1 MASNVTGTSAFPPR
15 KWYRKV
21 PFVSTTPIERRL
33 TEPASKSSSKS
44 TPRDVE
50 DGAKDEVGTGAENSP
65 KLRLPE
71 STANWLSIML
81 FHWLSPVLRIGYT
94 RPLQTDDLYDMPDY
108 RLAEDHADKLE
119 RCWAA
124 RLEKNRSIPAGP
136 GSWRP
141 FWMRRRSDTTV
152 LTMALNDV
160 CFRWF
165 WLGGMF
171 KLAGDLSQMVSPLLI
186 RFTIS
191 YLSDSSL
198 HATRA
203 AFGLVVGLFL
213 VLVFSVTANVHGFYR
228 SYTTGIL
235 LRGALMHTI
244 YRRATSDQ
252 LTERAKLRNG
262 YTGVGKLM
270 SLMSADVTR
279 VDFVCGY
286 FHSAWTSILQ
296 IALCL
301 ALTIWTMGYSALPG
315 FGLLALLY
323 PLQTFMVGKLLKLRR
338 GSMPFTDARVKAVVE
353 AVSAIRLVKTNA
365 YEKSLLAKIGQ
376 LRGDEVVYIRKR
388 MLLRALNT
396 AVSYTA
402 PTIASVL
409 AIVCYGAT
417 QGGLK
422 ADVIFSSLTFFMLL
436 RTPLQALPTSLSAIA
451 DARAALERLTAFML
465 ASDAGAPIP
474 PKFVG
479 NSTSTQL
486 DGDDSAQTVVAVEDA
501 TFAYHDDESL
511 LDDSS
516 ETSTQNT
523 TATVME
529 KVQNEKQQDGAQS
542 QVATTPLENQPHQAQ
557 RLYIDSLIVE
567 RDQLV
572 CVVGPVASGKSSIFR
587 ALMGD
592 MQPIQ
597 SRNCQ
602 VNTPSLAYAPQ
613 SAWLLSET
621 VRENI
626 VFGRPYDEAW
636 YEQVLT
642 RCCLHRD
649 LERLPEGDM
658 TVVGEMGVSLSGG
671 QKQRISLA
679 RAIYGRSPLLFLDD
693 CFSALDADVGKQVF
707 EMVVNQARRNR
718 EATVVLVTHSMV
730 LASQADRVVYMDKGR
745 IVEQGEYAVLSRRD
759 GPFSRFVGTSMD
771 SWSAAQ
777 EQEETSEERQGGEA
791 KQESQS
797 SGSTPAEKGPD
808 NNDNN
813 KEQKPGAAGRGKEI
827 MQKEERLVGSVSG
840 KTYIRYVMMG
850 NAYVTVPLFVTSI
863 IIYQG
868 TSIVSPLWLTWWQAT
883 KYSSITES
891 EYMGGYAAFG
901 IGQSLGLFCM
911 SASFALFCFY
921 CSNRLHHAAIA
932 RVLHAPVA
940 FFDTTPQ
947 GRITHRF
954 SKDVDAVDN
963 VVGETLRLFI
973 STSVQ
978 AIGTV
983 ILVTIILP
991 PFLAIA
997 AVLLLAYTWT
1007 GMYYRPSAREL
1018 RRLNNLLR
1026 SRIYEHFG
1034 ESLSGLATLKAFG
1047 AVSRFVQDNARRI
1060 DTENTAYWLSV
1071 ACQRWLNLR
1080 LDLCGA
1086 VLVFI
1091 TGLLVV
1097 GLRGTISVSAGGVV
1111 LSYVVTAQ
1119 SVFGNMIRQSAEIEN
1134 NMNSVE
1140 RMLHYAYNIEQEPP
1154 YEAEGVD
1161 QDLKAQEWPQ
1171 SGHVEFR
1178 DFTLSHRPDLPPALR
1193 NVTLDIKPGEKVGIV
1208 GRTGAGKTTLISAL
1222 LRNTEPTSGKIV
1234 IDGVDI
1240 HTIGLSLLRSSLSVI
1255 SQDAVL
1261 LAGTIRYNLDPFQQY
1276 DDAWLQKCLSRVK
1289 LADPERPA
1297 GTEKTVNTSENTI
1310 AEPESGIGSELE
1322 KQETAHSAR
1331 GTRGLSLDFEVKEN
1345 GANISQGQ
1353 RSLISIARALVR
1365 RSKIVIMDEATASI
1379 DGRADGQLQEMLSE
1393 VLGDATVLTVAHR
1406 LDTIVATCDRVVV
1419 MESGQVAE
1427 FDGIPELFARKDS
1440 IFRSLCD
1447 ASKISVG
1454 PREERGAE

>member
-1 MASNVTGTSAFPPR
+1 MASTGAGTSTFPPR

-21 PFVSTTPIERRL
+21 PFVSTKPIERRL
-33 TEPASKSSSKS
+33 TEPASKSSNKS

-50 DGAKDEVGTGAENSP
+50 DGAGDGAGTAAGSIP
-65 KLRLPE
+65 KAKFPE
-71 STANWLSIML
+71 STANWFSILL
-81 FHWLSPVLRIGYT
+81 FGWLSPALRIGYT
-94 RPLQTDDLYDMPDY
+94 RPLQADDLYDMPDH
-108 RLAEDHADKLE
+108 RRAEDHADKFE

-124 RLEKNRSIPAGP
+124 RLEKNRSLPAESK
-136 GSWRP
+136 SWKP

-165 WLGGMF
+165 WLGGLY
-171 KLAGDLSQMVSPLLI
+171 KLCGDLSQMVTPLII

-191 YLSDSSL
+191 YLSDGSL
-198 HATRA
+198 RATRA
-203 AFGLVVGLFL
+203 GFGLVVGLFL

-228 SYTTGIL
+228 SYTTGVL

-296 IALCL
+296 MLLCL

-323 PLQTFMVGKLLKLRR
+323 PLQTFMVSKLLKLRR

-365 YEKSLLAKIGQ
+365 YEKSLLSKIGD
-376 LRGDEVVYIRKR
+376 LRADEVVYIRKR

-402 PTIASVL
+402 PMIAAVL
-409 AIVCYGAT
+409 AIVTYGAT

-422 ADVIFSSLTFFMLL
+422 ADIIFSGLTFFMLL

-451 DARAALERLTAFML
+451 DARAALERLAIFMR
-465 ASDAGAPIP
+465 ASDAGGPIP

-479 NSTSTQL
+479 SSTNPEL
-486 DGDDSAQTVVAVEDA
+486 DGDRPPQTVVAIEDA
-501 TFAYHDDESL
+501 TFAYHDDEAL
-511 LDDSS
+511 LEERS

-523 TATVME
+523 TETATETVQDE
-529 KVQNEKQQDGAQS
+529 KS
-542 QVATTPLENQPHQAQ
+542 QEASQGQVLAASQPHKAQ
-557 RLYIDSLIVE
+557 RLHIDSLIVE

-572 CVVGPVASGKSSIFR
+572 CITGPVASGKSSIFR

-592 MQPIQ
+592 MQPLQ
-597 SRNCQ
+597 VRNCQ

-613 SAWLLSET
+613 AAWLLSET

-626 VFGRPYDEAW
+626 VFGRPFDQAW
-636 YEQVLT
+636 YHQVLS

-649 LERLPEGDM
+649 MERLPEGDM

-707 EMVVNQARRNR
+707 EMVVNQARRNK

-745 IVEQGEYAVLSRRD
+745 IVEQGEYADLSRRG
-759 GPFSRFVGTSMD
+759 GPFARFVGTSMD
-771 SWSAAQ
+771 SWSATPA
-777 EQEETSEERQGGEA
+777 EEEASDEHQGGEA
-791 KQESQS
+791 KQEPTSPEA
-797 SGSTPAEKGPD
+797 STAEKRPE
-808 NNDNN
+808 NDGS
-813 KEQKPGAAGRGKEI
+813 KKQEPEAAGRGKEI
-827 MQKEERLVGSVSG
+827 MQKEERLVGSVSA
-840 KTYIRYVMMG
+840 KTYLRYVLMG

-868 TSIVSPLWLTWWQAT
+868 TSIVSPLWLTWWQAN
-883 KYSSITES
+883 KYGSITED

-901 IGQSLGLFCM
+901 IGQSVGLFCM

-921 CSNRLHHAAIA
+921 CSNRLHHASIA

-973 STSVQ
+973 STTVQ
-978 AIGTV
+978 AIGTI

-991 PFLAIA
+991 PFIAIA

-1047 AVSRFVQDNARRI
+1047 AVSRFVEDNARRI

-1086 VLVFI
+1086 CLVLV

-1097 GLRGTISVSAGGVV
+1097 GLRGTISASAGGVV
-1111 LSYVVTAQ
+1111 LSYVVQAQ

-1140 RMLHYAYNIEQEPP
+1140 RMLHYAYNIEQEPA

-1161 QDLKAQEWPQ
+1161 RELKAKAWPDA
-1171 SGHVEFR
+1171 GHVEFKE
-1178 DFTLSHRPDLPPALR
+1178 FTLSHRPGLPPALR
-1193 NVTLDIKPGEKVGIV
+1193 EVTLDIKPGEKVGIV
-1208 GRTGAGKTTLISAL
+1208 GRTGAGKTTC
-1222 LRNTEPTSGKIV
+1222 EFGW
-1234 IDGVDI
+1234 
-1240 HTIGLSLLRSSLSVI
+1240 
-1255 SQDAVL
+1255 
-1261 LAGTIRYNLDPFQQY
+1261 PFPPPIESNPSFHLNY
-1276 DDAWLQKCLSRVK
+1276 MHFHDRAK
-1289 LADPERPA
+1289 LPA
-1297 GTEKTVNTSENTI
+1297 N
-1310 AEPESGIGSELE
+1310 
-1322 KQETAHSAR
+1322 Q
-1331 GTRGLSLDFEVKEN
+1331 F
-1345 GANISQGQ
+1345 
-1353 RSLISIARALVR
+1353 
-1365 RSKIVIMDEATASI
+1365 
-1379 DGRADGQLQEMLSE
+1379 
-1393 VLGDATVLTVAHR
+1393 
-1406 LDTIVATCDRVVV
+1406 
-1419 MESGQVAE
+1419 
-1427 FDGIPELFARKDS
+1427 LFTQ
-1440 IFRSLCD
+1440 
-1447 ASKISVG
+1447 
-1454 PREERGAE
+1454 

>member
-1 MASNVTGTSAFPPR
+1 MV
-15 KWYRKV
+15 
-21 PFVSTTPIERRL
+21 RRL
-33 TEPASKSSSKS
+33 PG
-44 TPRDVE
+44 DIE
-50 DGAKDEVGTGAENSP
+50 DGPGNGLGVGGEIPKAK
-65 KLRLPE
+65 LPE
-71 STANWLSIML
+71 SSANWLSILL
-81 FHWLSPVLRIGYT
+81 FAWLSPTLRIGYT
-94 RPLQTDDLYDMPDY
+94 RPLQADDLYDMPDN
-108 RLAEDHADKLE
+108 RRAENHADKLE
-119 RCWAA
+119 HSWAA
-124 RLEKNRSIPAGP
+124 RMKRNRNMPAES
-136 GSWRP
+136 GSWKP
-141 FWMRRRSDTTV
+141 FWMRRRSDSTV
-152 LTMALNDV
+152 LAMSLNDV

-171 KLAGDLSQMVSPLLI
+171 KLAGDLTQMVTPLII
-186 RFTIS
+186 RFAIS
-191 YLSDSSL
+191 YLSDPSPY
-198 HATRA
+198 ATRA
-203 AFGLVVGLFL
+203 GFGLVTGLFL
-213 VLVFSVTANVHGFYR
+213 VLVFSVTSNVHGFYR
-228 SYTTGIL
+228 SYTTGVL

-279 VDFVCGY
+279 IDFCCAY

-296 IALCL
+296 MLLCF
-301 ALTIWTMGYSALPG
+301 ALTVWTMGYSALPG
-315 FGLLALLY
+315 FGLLVLLY
-323 PLQTFMVGKLLKLRR
+323 PLQTFMVGMLLKLRR

-365 YEKSLLAKIGQ
+365 YEESLLAKIGH

-388 MLLRALNT
+388 MLFRALNT

-402 PTIASVL
+402 PMIAAVL
-409 AIVCYGAT
+409 AIVTYGAT

-436 RTPLQALPTSLSAIA
+436 RTPLQALPVALSAIA
-451 DARAALERLTAFML
+451 DARAALERLSIFML
-465 ASDAGAPIP
+465 ASDTGGPIP

-479 NSTSTQL
+479 SRINPEL
-486 DGDDSAQTVVAVEDA
+486 DGEKPAQTVVVVESA
-501 TFAYHDDESL
+501 TFAYHDHEDLPGER
-511 LDDSS
+511 S
-516 ETSTQNT
+516 ETFSQNT
-523 TATVME
+523 TETVQLE
-529 KVQNEKQQDGAQS
+529 KKQEAAGSPALTAQS
-542 QVATTPLENQPHQAQ
+542 QKAQ
-557 RLYIDSLIVE
+557 RLHIDSLIVE
-567 RDQLV
+567 RNQLV
-572 CVVGPVASGKSSIFR
+572 CIVGPVASGKTSIFR

-592 MQPIQ
+592 MHPIQ
-597 SRNCQ
+597 AQNCQ

-626 VFGRPYDEAW
+626 LFGRPFDQAW
-636 YEQVLT
+636 YQEVLT

-649 LERLPEGDM
+649 MERLPEGDR

-707 EMVVNQARRNR
+707 EMVVNRARRNK

-730 LASQADRVVYMDKGR
+730 LASQADRVVYMDRGR
-745 IVEQGEYAVLSRRD
+745 IVEQGEFAFLSRRG
-759 GPFSRFVGTSMD
+759 GPFTRFVGTSMD

-777 EQEETSEERQGGEA
+777 DEEKTCDEHRGGESRREPPSSESASSEEGPETNNGNKKKPQ
-791 KQESQS
+791 
-797 SGSTPAEKGPD
+797 AE
-808 NNDNN
+808 
-813 KEQKPGAAGRGKEI
+813 GRGKDI

-840 KTYIRYVMMG
+840 KTYLRYVLMG
-850 NAYVTVPLFVTSI
+850 NAYITVPLFVTSI
-863 IIYQG
+863 FIYQG
-868 TSIVSPLWLTWWQAT
+868 TSVVSPLWLTWWEGG
-883 KYSSITES
+883 KYPNITES

-901 IGQSLGLFCM
+901 IGQSVGLFCM

-973 STSVQ
+973 STTVQ
-978 AIGTV
+978 AIGTI

-997 AVLLLAYTWT
+997 AVLLLVYTWT

-1047 AVSRFVQDNARRI
+1047 AVSRFVEDNARRI
-1060 DTENTAYWLSV
+1060 DTENTAYWMSV

-1097 GLRGTISVSAGGVV
+1097 GLRGTISASAGGVV
-1111 LSYVVTAQ
+1111 LSYVVQAQ

-1154 YEAEGVD
+1154 YEVD
-1161 QDLKAQEWPQ
+1161 NVDKDLEAKAWPQ
-1171 SGHVEFR
+1171 NGHVEFR
-1178 DFTLSHRPDLPPALR
+1178 DLTLSHRPGLPPALR
-1193 NVTLDIKPGEKVGIV
+1193 EVTLDIRPGEKVGIV

-1234 IDGVDI
+1234 IDGIDI
-1240 HTIGLSLLRSSLSVI
+1240 HTIGLSLLRSSMSVI

-1276 DDAWLQKCLSRVK
+1276 DDGWLQKCLSRVK
-1289 LADPERPA
+1289 LA
-1297 GTEKTVNTSENTI
+1297 GTDEQKEIFDASPSPTASEDMI
-1310 AEPESGIGSELE
+1310 ELE
-1322 KQETAHSAR
+1322 KQETALSVR
-1331 GTRGLSLDFEVKEN
+1331 GTGGLSLDFEVKEN

-1379 DGRADGQLQEMLSE
+1379 DGHADAKLQEMLNE

-1406 LDTIVATCDRVVV
+1406 LDTIITTCDRVVV
-1419 MESGQVAE
+1419 MDHGRVAE
-1427 FDGIPELFARKDS
+1427 FDGIPELFAQRDS

-1447 ASKISVG
+1447 ASKITV
-1454 PREERGAE
+1454 

>member
-1 MASNVTGTSAFPPR
+1 MASNVTGTSTFPPR

-21 PFVSTTPIERRL
+21 PFVSTKPIQRRL
-33 TEPASKSSSKS
+33 TESVSKSSKS
-44 TPRDVE
+44 RPRDVE
-50 DGAKDEVGTGAENSP
+50 DEAGDGAGVGAGSSP
-65 KLRLPE
+65 KAKLPE
-71 STANWLSIML
+71 STANWLSIL
-81 FHWLSPVLRIGYT
+81 FFGWLSPTLRIGYT
-94 RPLQTDDLYDMPDY
+94 RPLQADDLYDMPDN
-108 RLAEDHADKLE
+108 RRAEDHADRLE
-119 RCWAA
+119 HSWAA
-124 RLEKNRSIPAGP
+124 RLERNRNKPAESK
-136 GSWRP
+136 SWKP
-141 FWMRRRSDTTV
+141 FWMRRRSDSTV
-152 LTMALNDV
+152 LAMSLNDV

-165 WLGGMF
+165 WIGGML
-171 KLAGDLSQMVSPLLI
+171 KLAGDLTQMVTPLII
-186 RFTIS
+186 RFAIS
-191 YLSDSSL
+191 YLSDPSL

-203 AFGLVVGLFL
+203 GFGLVTGLFL
-213 VLVFSVTANVHGFYR
+213 VLVFSVTSNVHGFYR
-228 SYTTGIL
+228 SYTTGVL

-279 VDFVCGY
+279 IDFCCAY

-296 IALCL
+296 MLLCF
-301 ALTIWTMGYSALPG
+301 ALTVWTMGYSALPG

-323 PLQTFMVGKLLKLRR
+323 PLQTFMVGMLLKLRR

-365 YEKSLLAKIGQ
+365 YEKSLLAKIGH

-388 MLLRALNT
+388 MLFRALNT

-402 PTIASVL
+402 PMIAAVL
-409 AIVCYGAT
+409 AIVTYGAT

-436 RTPLQALPTSLSAIA
+436 RTPLQALPVALSAIA
-451 DARAALERLTAFML
+451 DARAALERLAIFML
-465 ASDAGAPIP
+465 ASDAGGPIP

-479 NSTSTQL
+479 SSTNPEL
-486 DGDDSAQTVVAVEDA
+486 DGEKPPQTVVAVEGA
-501 TFAYHDDESL
+501 TFAYHDDEALS
-511 LDDSS
+511 DERS

-523 TATVME
+523 TETVQDE
-529 KVQNEKQQDGAQS
+529 KKEEAAGGQVLTAQP
-542 QVATTPLENQPHQAQ
+542 QKAQ
-557 RLYIDSLIVE
+557 RLHIDSLIVE

-572 CVVGPVASGKSSIFR
+572 CIVGPVASGKTSIFR

-597 SRNCQ
+597 AQNCQ

-626 VFGRPYDEAW
+626 VFGRAFDQAW
-636 YEQVLT
+636 YQEVLT

-649 LERLPEGDM
+649 MERLPEGDM

-707 EMVVNQARRNR
+707 EMVVNRARRNK

-745 IVEQGEYAVLSRRD
+745 IAEQGEYVVLSRRG
-759 GPFSRFVGTSMD
+759 GPFTRFVGTSMD

-777 EQEETSEERQGGEA
+777 DEEKVDEEHQEGEINGETPSSESSSPDRGQENSDA
-791 KQESQS
+791 KKQEPQ
-797 SGSTPAEKGPD
+797 AE
-808 NNDNN
+808 
-813 KEQKPGAAGRGKEI
+813 GRGKEI

-840 KTYIRYVMMG
+840 KTYLRYVLMG
-850 NAYVTVPLFVTSI
+850 NAYITVPLFVTSI
-863 IIYQG
+863 FIYQG
-868 TSIVSPLWLTWWQAT
+868 TSVVSPLWLTWWEGS
-883 KYSSITES
+883 KYPSITES

-901 IGQSLGLFCM
+901 IGQSVGLFCM

-921 CSNRLHHAAIA
+921 CSNRLHHAAVA

-973 STSVQ
+973 STTVQ
-978 AIGTV
+978 AIGTI

-997 AVLLLAYTWT
+997 AVLLLVYTWT

-1047 AVSRFVQDNARRI
+1047 AVSRFVEDNARRI
-1060 DTENTAYWLSV
+1060 DTENTAYWMSV

-1086 VLVFI
+1086 MLVFI

-1097 GLRGTISVSAGGVV
+1097 GLRGTISASAGGVV
-1111 LSYVVTAQ
+1111 LSYVVQAQ

-1154 YEAEGVD
+1154 YEAESVD
-1161 QDLKAQEWPQ
+1161 KDLKAKAWPQ
-1171 SGHVEFR
+1171 NGHVEFR
-1178 DFTLSHRPDLPPALR
+1178 ELTLSHRPGLPPALR
-1193 NVTLDIKPGEKVGIV
+1193 EVTLDIRPGEKVGIV
-1208 GRTGAGKTTLISAL
+1208 GRTGAGKTT
-1222 LRNTEPTSGKIV
+1222 
-1234 IDGVDI
+1234 
-1240 HTIGLSLLRSSLSVI
+1240 
-1255 SQDAVL
+1255 
-1261 LAGTIRYNLDPFQQY
+1261 
-1276 DDAWLQKCLSRVK
+1276 
-1289 LADPERPA
+1289 
-1297 GTEKTVNTSENTI
+1297 
-1310 AEPESGIGSELE
+1310 
-1322 KQETAHSAR
+1322 
-1331 GTRGLSLDFEVKEN
+1331 
-1345 GANISQGQ
+1345 
-1353 RSLISIARALVR
+1353 
-1365 RSKIVIMDEATASI
+1365 
-1379 DGRADGQLQEMLSE
+1379 
-1393 VLGDATVLTVAHR
+1393 
-1406 LDTIVATCDRVVV
+1406 
-1419 MESGQVAE
+1419 
-1427 FDGIPELFARKDS
+1427 RK
-1440 IFRSLCD
+1440 FC
-1447 ASKISVG
+1447 
-1454 PREERGAE
+1454 

>member
-33 TEPASKSSSKS
+33 TEPVSKSSSKS

-50 DGAKDEVGTGAENSP
+50 DGARDGAETGAGRNP
-65 KLRLPE
+65 KAKLPE
-71 STANWLSIML
+71 STANWFSILL
-81 FHWLSPVLRIGYT
+81 FQWLSPVLRIGYT
-94 RPLQTDDLYDMPDY
+94 RPLQTDDLYDMPDH
-108 RLAEDHADKLE
+108 RQAEDHADKLE

-124 RLEKNRSIPAGP
+124 RLEKNRSKPAESGP
-136 GSWRP
+136 WTP

-171 KLAGDLSQMVSPLLI
+171 KLAGDLTQMISPLLI

-203 AFGLVVGLFL
+203 GFGLVVGLFL

-228 SYTTGIL
+228 SYTTGVL

-296 IALCL
+296 MLLCL

-365 YEKSLLAKIGQ
+365 YEKSLLAKIGH

-402 PTIASVL
+402 PTIAAVL

-451 DARAALERLTAFML
+451 DARAALERLTAFMI

-479 NSTSTQL
+479 GSTSEQL
-486 DGDDSAQTVVAVEDA
+486 DGDKPVQTVVVVEDA
-501 TFAYHDDESL
+501 TFAYHDDETL

-523 TATVME
+523 TATAME
-529 KVQNEKQQDGAQS
+529 KIQDEKQQDGSQS
-542 QVATTPLENQPHQAQ
+542 QVMTTPIESQSHQSQ
-557 RLYIDSLIVE
+557 RLHIESLIVE

-592 MQPIQ
+592 MQPVQ
-597 SRNCQ
+597 ARNCQ

-613 SAWLLSET
+613 TAWLLSET

-626 VFGRPYDEAW
+626 VFGRPFDQAW
-636 YEQVLT
+636 YQQVLT

-707 EMVVNQARRNR
+707 EMVVNQARRNK

-730 LASQADRVVYMDKGR
+730 LASQADRVVYMEKGR

-777 EQEETSEERQGGEA
+777 EEEAYEERQAGETNQA
-791 KQESQS
+791 SQS
-797 SGSTPAEKGPD
+797 PESTPGEKELK
-808 NNDNN
+808 NNDN
-813 KEQKPGAAGRGKEI
+813 KEKKPEASGRGKEI

-840 KTYIRYVMMG
+840 KTYLRYVMMG

-868 TSIVSPLWLTWWQAT
+868 TSIVSPLWLTWWEES

-901 IGQSLGLFCM
+901 VGQSLGLFCM

-921 CSNRLHHAAIA
+921 CSNRLHHASIA

-978 AIGTV
+978 AIGTI

-991 PFLAIA
+991 PFIAIA

-1097 GLRGTISVSAGGVV
+1097 GLRGTISASAGGVV

-1161 QDLKAQEWPQ
+1161 KELKAKGWPHA
-1171 SGHVEFR
+1171 GRVEFR
-1178 DFTLSHRPDLPPALR
+1178 ELTLSHRPGLPPALR

-1276 DDAWLQKCLSRVK
+1276 DDAWLHKCLSRVK
-1289 LADPERPA
+1289 LADSDQPA
-1297 GTEKTVNTSENTI
+1297 NTEEIANTSEDSTI
-1310 AEPESGIGSELE
+1310 LPDTGNNSELE
-1322 KQETAHSAR
+1322 KQETEHSRR
-1331 GTRGLSLDFEVKEN
+1331 GTGGLSLDFEVKEG

-1365 RSKIVIMDEATASI
+1365 SSKIVIMDEATASI
-1379 DGRADGQLQEMLSE
+1379 DGRADAQLQEMLNE

-1427 FDGIPELFARKDS
+1427 FDGIPELFAQKDS

-1447 ASKISVG
+1447 ASKITVG
-1454 PREERGAE
+1454 GARR

>member
-1 MASNVTGTSAFPPR
+1 MASNVTGASTFPPR

-21 PFVSTTPIERRL
+21 PFVSTKPIERRL
-33 TEPASKSSSKS
+33 TEPASKSSKKS

-50 DGAKDEVGTGAENSP
+50 DGAGDGAGAGVGSSP
-65 KLRLPE
+65 RAKLPE
-71 STANWLSIML
+71 STANWLSILL
-81 FHWLSPVLRIGYT
+81 FGWLSPTLRIGYT
-94 RPLQTDDLYDMPDY
+94 RPLQTDDLYDMPDH
-108 RLAEDHADKLE
+108 RRAEDHADKFE

-124 RLEKNRSIPAGP
+124 RLEKNRSKPAESK
-136 GSWRP
+136 SWKP
-141 FWMRRRSDTTV
+141 FWMRRRSETTV
-152 LTMALNDV
+152 LTLALNDV

-165 WLGGMF
+165 WLGGLW
-171 KLAGDLSQMVSPLLI
+171 KLCGDLLQMVTPLII

-191 YLSDSSL
+191 YLSNPSL
-198 HATRA
+198 QATRA
-203 AFGLVVGLFL
+203 GFGLVVGLFL

-252 LTERAKLRNG
+252 LTERQKLRHG

-296 IALCL
+296 MLLCL

-365 YEKSLLAKIGQ
+365 YEKSLLAKIGH
-376 LRGDEVVYIRKR
+376 LRADEVVYIRKR

-402 PTIASVL
+402 PMIAAVL
-409 AIVCYGAT
+409 AIVTYGAT

-422 ADVIFSSLTFFMLL
+422 ADIIFSGLTFFMLL

-451 DARAALERLTAFML
+451 DARAALERLSIFMV
-465 ASDAGAPIP
+465 ASDSGGPIP

-479 NSTSTQL
+479 SSTSPEL
-486 DGDDSAQTVVAVEDA
+486 DGDRPPQTVVAVEDA
-501 TFAYHDDESL
+501 TFAYHDDEAL
-511 LDDSS
+511 LDERS

-523 TATVME
+523 SATATETVQDE
-529 KVQNEKQQDGAQS
+529 KNRNDAHG
-542 QVATTPLENQPHQAQ
+542 QVLAAPPESPAHKAQ
-557 RLYIDSLIVE
+557 RLHLDSFIVE

-572 CVVGPVASGKSSIFR
+572 CIVGPVASGKSSIFR

-592 MQPIQ
+592 MQPLQ
-597 SRNCQ
+597 VRNCQ

-613 SAWLLSET
+613 AAWLLSET

-626 VFGRPYDEAW
+626 VFGRPFDQAW
-636 YEQVLT
+636 YQEVLS

-649 LERLPEGDM
+649 MERLPEGDM

-707 EMVVNQARRNR
+707 EMVVNQARRNK
-718 EATVVLVTHSMV
+718 EGTVVLVTHSMV
-730 LASQADRVVYMDKGR
+730 LASQADHVVYMDKGR
-745 IVEQGEYAVLSRRD
+745 IVEQGEYAVLSRRG
-759 GPFSRFVGTSMD
+759 GPFARFVGTSMD
-771 SWSAAQ
+771 SWSSAQ
-777 EQEETSEERQGGEA
+777 NDEEANEEHQVGET
-791 KQESQS
+791 KQELPATELS
-797 SGSTPAEKGPD
+797 PAEKVPEKGPE
-808 NNDNN
+808 NDSN
-813 KEQKPGAAGRGKEI
+813 KKQEPEAAGRGKEI
-827 MQKEERLVGSVSG
+827 MQKEERLVGSVSA
-840 KTYIRYVMMG
+840 KTYLRYVMMG

-868 TSIVSPLWLTWWQAT
+868 TSIVSPLWLTWWQAN
-883 KYSSITES
+883 KYASITEDQ
-891 EYMGGYAAFG
+891 YMGGYAAFG
-901 IGQSLGLFCM
+901 IGQSVGLFCM

-921 CSNRLHHAAIA
+921 CSNRLHHASIA

-973 STSVQ
+973 STTVQ
-978 AIGTV
+978 AIGTI

-991 PFLAIA
+991 PFIAIA

-1047 AVSRFVQDNARRI
+1047 AVSRFVADNARRI
-1060 DTENTAYWLSV
+1060 DTENTAYWMSV

-1086 VLVFI
+1086 VLVLV

-1097 GLRGTISVSAGGVV
+1097 GLRGTISASAGGVV
-1111 LSYVVTAQ
+1111 LSYVVQAQ

-1140 RMLHYAYNIEQEPP
+1140 RMLHYAYNIEQEPA

-1161 QDLKAQEWPQ
+1161 RDLKAKGWPNA
-1171 SGHVEFR
+1171 GHVEFR
-1178 DFTLSHRPDLPPALR
+1178 ALTLSHRPGLPPALR
-1193 NVTLDIKPGEKVGIV
+1193 DVTLDIRPGEKVGIV
-1208 GRTGAGKTTLISAL
+1208 GRTGAGKTTC
-1222 LRNTEPTSGKIV
+1222 EF
-1234 IDGVDI
+1234 
-1240 HTIGLSLLRSSLSVI
+1240 SLLLLFSPLLSTC
-1255 SQDAVL
+1255 L
-1261 LAGTIRYNLDPFQQY
+1261 LFQ
-1276 DDAWLQKCLSRVK
+1276 
-1289 LADPERPA
+1289 
-1297 GTEKTVNTSENTI
+1297 
-1310 AEPESGIGSELE
+1310 
-1322 KQETAHSAR
+1322 
-1331 GTRGLSLDFEVKEN
+1331 
-1345 GANISQGQ
+1345 
-1353 RSLISIARALVR
+1353 
-1365 RSKIVIMDEATASI
+1365 
-1379 DGRADGQLQEMLSE
+1379 
-1393 VLGDATVLTVAHR
+1393 
-1406 LDTIVATCDRVVV
+1406 
-1419 MESGQVAE
+1419 
-1427 FDGIPELFARKDS
+1427 
-1440 IFRSLCD
+1440 
-1447 ASKISVG
+1447 
-1454 PREERGAE
+1454 

>member
-1 MASNVTGTSAFPPR
+1 MASNVTGASTFPPR

-21 PFVSTTPIERRL
+21 PFVSTKPIERRL
-33 TEPASKSSSKS
+33 TEPASKSSKKS

-50 DGAKDEVGTGAENSP
+50 DGAGDGAGAGVGSSP
-65 KLRLPE
+65 RAKLPE
-71 STANWLSIML
+71 STANWLSILL
-81 FHWLSPVLRIGYT
+81 FGWLSPTLRIGYT
-94 RPLQTDDLYDMPDY
+94 RPLQTDDLYDMPDH
-108 RLAEDHADKLE
+108 RRAEDHADKFE

-124 RLEKNRSIPAGP
+124 RLEKNRSKPAESK
-136 GSWRP
+136 SWKP
-141 FWMRRRSDTTV
+141 FWMRRRSETTV
-152 LTMALNDV
+152 LTLALNDV

-165 WLGGMF
+165 WLGGLW
-171 KLAGDLSQMVSPLLI
+171 KLCGDLLQMVTPLII

-191 YLSDSSL
+191 YLSNPSL
-198 HATRA
+198 QATRA
-203 AFGLVVGLFL
+203 GFGLVVGLFL

-252 LTERAKLRNG
+252 LTERQKLRHG

-296 IALCL
+296 MLLCL

-365 YEKSLLAKIGQ
+365 YEKSLLAKIGH
-376 LRGDEVVYIRKR
+376 LRADEVVYIRKR

-402 PTIASVL
+402 PMIAAVL
-409 AIVCYGAT
+409 AIVTYGAT

-422 ADVIFSSLTFFMLL
+422 ADIIFSGLTFFMLL

-451 DARAALERLTAFML
+451 DARAALERLSIFMV
-465 ASDAGAPIP
+465 ASDSGGPIP

-479 NSTSTQL
+479 SSTSPEL
-486 DGDDSAQTVVAVEDA
+486 DGDRPPQTVVAVEDA
-501 TFAYHDDESL
+501 TFAYHDDEAL
-511 LDDSS
+511 LDERS

-523 TATVME
+523 SATATETVQDE
-529 KVQNEKQQDGAQS
+529 KNRNDAHG
-542 QVATTPLENQPHQAQ
+542 QVLAAPPESPTHKAQ
-557 RLYIDSLIVE
+557 RLHLDSFIVE

-572 CVVGPVASGKSSIFR
+572 CIVGPVASGKSSIFR

-592 MQPIQ
+592 MQPLQ
-597 SRNCQ
+597 VRNCQ

-613 SAWLLSET
+613 AAWLLSET

-626 VFGRPYDEAW
+626 VFGRPFDQAW
-636 YEQVLT
+636 YQEVLS

-649 LERLPEGDM
+649 MERLPEGDM

-707 EMVVNQARRNR
+707 EMVVNQARRNK
-718 EATVVLVTHSMV
+718 EGTVVLVTHSMV

-745 IVEQGEYAVLSRRD
+745 IVEQGEYAVLSRRG
-759 GPFSRFVGTSMD
+759 GPFARFVGTSMD
-771 SWSAAQ
+771 SWSSAQ
-777 EQEETSEERQGGEA
+777 NDEEANEEHQVGET
-791 KQESQS
+791 KQEHPATELS
-797 SGSTPAEKGPD
+797 PAEKVPEKGPE
-808 NNDNN
+808 NGSN
-813 KEQKPGAAGRGKEI
+813 KKQEPEAAGRGKEI
-827 MQKEERLVGSVSG
+827 MQKEERLVGSVSA
-840 KTYIRYVMMG
+840 KTYLRYVMMG
-850 NAYVTVPLFVTSI
+850 NACVTVPLFVTSI

-868 TSIVSPLWLTWWQAT
+868 TSIVSPLWLTWWQAN
-883 KYSSITES
+883 KYASITEDQ
-891 EYMGGYAAFG
+891 YMGGYAAFG
-901 IGQSLGLFCM
+901 IGQSVGLFCM

-921 CSNRLHHAAIA
+921 CSNRLHHASIA

-973 STSVQ
+973 STTVQ
-978 AIGTV
+978 AIGTI

-991 PFLAIA
+991 PFIAIA

-1047 AVSRFVQDNARRI
+1047 AVSRFVADNARRI
-1060 DTENTAYWLSV
+1060 DTENTAYWMSV

-1086 VLVFI
+1086 VLVLV

-1097 GLRGTISVSAGGVV
+1097 GLRGTISASAGGVV
-1111 LSYVVTAQ
+1111 LSYVVQAQ

-1140 RMLHYAYNIEQEPP
+1140 RMLHYAYNIEQEPA

-1161 QDLKAQEWPQ
+1161 RDLKAKGWPNA
-1171 SGHVEFR
+1171 GHVEFR
-1178 DFTLSHRPDLPPALR
+1178 ALTLSHRPGLPPALR
-1193 NVTLDIKPGEKVGIV
+1193 DVTLDIRPGEKVGIV
-1208 GRTGAGKTTLISAL
+1208 GRTGAGKTTC
-1222 LRNTEPTSGKIV
+1222 EF
-1234 IDGVDI
+1234 
-1240 HTIGLSLLRSSLSVI
+1240 SLLLLFSPLLSTC
-1255 SQDAVL
+1255 L
-1261 LAGTIRYNLDPFQQY
+1261 LFQ
-1276 DDAWLQKCLSRVK
+1276 
-1289 LADPERPA
+1289 
-1297 GTEKTVNTSENTI
+1297 
-1310 AEPESGIGSELE
+1310 
-1322 KQETAHSAR
+1322 
-1331 GTRGLSLDFEVKEN
+1331 
-1345 GANISQGQ
+1345 
-1353 RSLISIARALVR
+1353 
-1365 RSKIVIMDEATASI
+1365 
-1379 DGRADGQLQEMLSE
+1379 
-1393 VLGDATVLTVAHR
+1393 
-1406 LDTIVATCDRVVV
+1406 
-1419 MESGQVAE
+1419 
-1427 FDGIPELFARKDS
+1427 
-1440 IFRSLCD
+1440 
-1447 ASKISVG
+1447 
-1454 PREERGAE
+1454 

>member
-1 MASNVTGTSAFPPR
+1 MASNVTGTSTFPPR

-21 PFVSTTPIERRL
+21 PFVSTKPIERRL
-33 TEPASKSSSKS
+33 TEPASKSSKKS

-50 DGAKDEVGTGAENSP
+50 DGAGDGVGTGSGSSP
-65 KLRLPE
+65 KAKFPE
-71 STANWLSIML
+71 STANWFSILL
-81 FHWLSPVLRIGYT
+81 FAWLSPALRIGYT

-108 RLAEDHADKLE
+108 RRAEDHADRFE
-119 RCWAA
+119 RCWAE
-124 RLEKNRSIPAGP
+124 RLERNRNKPAE
-136 GSWRP
+136 SKWWKP
-141 FWMRRRSDTTV
+141 FWMRRRSETTV

-165 WLGGMF
+165 WLGGLW
-171 KLAGDLSQMVSPLLI
+171 KLCGDLTQMVTPLII

-191 YLSDSSL
+191 YLSNPSL

-203 AFGLVVGLFL
+203 GFGLVVGLFL

-228 SYTTGIL
+228 SYTTGVL

-296 IALCL
+296 MLLCL

-365 YEKSLLAKIGQ
+365 YEKSLLAKIGH
-376 LRGDEVVYIRKR
+376 LRADEVVYIRKR

-402 PTIASVL
+402 PMIAAVL
-409 AIVCYGAT
+409 AIVTYGAT
-417 QGGLK
+417 QDGLK
-422 ADVIFSSLTFFMLL
+422 ADIIFSGLTFFMLL

-451 DARAALERLTAFML
+451 DARAALERLAVFMV
-465 ASDAGAPIP
+465 ASDAGGPIP

-479 NSTSTQL
+479 SSTNPEL
-486 DGDDSAQTVVAVEDA
+486 DGDKPPQTVVAVEDA
-501 TFAYHDDESL
+501 TFAYHDDEAL
-511 LDDSS
+511 LDERS
-516 ETSTQNT
+516 ETSTQD
-523 TATVME
+523 TAATETAQDE
-529 KVQNEKQQDGAQS
+529 KKQEGEGQILA
-542 QVATTPLENQPHQAQ
+542 AALENQSHKAQ
-557 RLYIDSLIVE
+557 RLHIDSLIVE

-572 CVVGPVASGKSSIFR
+572 CIVGPVASGKSSIFK

-592 MQPIQ
+592 MQPLQ
-597 SRNCQ
+597 VRNCQ
-602 VNTPSLAYAPQ
+602 VNTPSLAYASQ
-613 SAWLLSET
+613 TAWLLSET

-626 VFGRPYDEAW
+626 VFGRPFDHAW
-636 YEQVLT
+636 YQQVLS

-649 LERLPEGDM
+649 LELLPEGDM

-693 CFSALDADVGKQVF
+693 CFSALDADVGKRVF
-707 EMVVNQARRNR
+707 QMVVNQARRNK

-745 IVEQGEYAVLSRRD
+745 IVEQGEYSILSRRG
-759 GPFSRFVGTSMD
+759 GPFARFVGTSMD
-771 SWSAAQ
+771 SWTSAQ
-777 EQEETSEERQGGEA
+777 DDEEAVEEHQGET
-791 KQESQS
+791 KQESPLPDS
-797 SGSTPAEKGPD
+797 SPAEKGAEKD
-808 NNDNN
+808 SN
-813 KEQKPGAAGRGKEI
+813 KNKKPEAEGRGKEI

-840 KTYIRYVMMG
+840 KTYLRYVLMG
-850 NAYVTVPLFVTSI
+850 NAYITVPLFVTSI

-868 TSIVSPLWLTWWQAT
+868 TSIVSPLWLTYWQGNT
-883 KYSSITES
+883 YPSITES
-891 EYMGGYAAFG
+891 QYMGGYAAFG
-901 IGQSLGLFCM
+901 IGQSVGLFCM

-921 CSNRLHHAAIA
+921 CSNRLHHASIA

-973 STSVQ
+973 STTVQ
-978 AIGTV
+978 AIGTI
-983 ILVTIILP
+983 ILVSIILP

-1034 ESLSGLATLKAFG
+1034 ESLSGLATLKAYG
-1047 AVSRFVQDNARRI
+1047 AVSRFVEDNARRI
-1060 DTENTAYWLSV
+1060 DTENTAYWMSV

-1086 VLVFI
+1086 CLVFV

-1097 GLRGTISVSAGGVV
+1097 GLRGTISASAGGVV
-1111 LSYVVTAQ
+1111 LSYVVQAQ

-1140 RMLHYAYNIEQEPP
+1140 RMLHYAYNIEQEPA
-1154 YEAEGVD
+1154 YEADGVD
-1161 QDLKAQEWPQ
+1161 KDLKSKNWPQ

-1178 DFTLSHRPDLPPALR
+1178 SLTLSHRPGLPPALR
-1193 NVTLDIKPGEKVGIV
+1193 DVNLDIKPGEKVGIV
-1208 GRTGAGKTTLISAL
+1208 GRTGAGKTT
-1222 LRNTEPTSGKIV
+1222 
-1234 IDGVDI
+1234 
-1240 HTIGLSLLRSSLSVI
+1240 
-1255 SQDAVL
+1255 
-1261 LAGTIRYNLDPFQQY
+1261 
-1276 DDAWLQKCLSRVK
+1276 C
-1289 LADPERPA
+1289 
-1297 GTEKTVNTSENTI
+1297 
-1310 AEPESGIGSELE
+1310 
-1322 KQETAHSAR
+1322 
-1331 GTRGLSLDFEVKEN
+1331 
-1345 GANISQGQ
+1345 
-1353 RSLISIARALVR
+1353 
-1365 RSKIVIMDEATASI
+1365 
-1379 DGRADGQLQEMLSE
+1379 
-1393 VLGDATVLTVAHR
+1393 
-1406 LDTIVATCDRVVV
+1406 
-1419 MESGQVAE
+1419 E
-1427 FDGIPELFARKDS
+1427 FG
-1440 IFRSLCD
+1440 
-1447 ASKISVG
+1447 
-1454 PREERGAE
+1454 

>member
-1 MASNVTGTSAFPPR
+1 MASNVTGTSTFPPR

-21 PFVSTTPIERRL
+21 PFVSTKPIERRL
-33 TEPASKSSSKS
+33 TEPASKSSKKS

-50 DGAKDEVGTGAENSP
+50 DGAGDGAGTEAGSSP
-65 KLRLPE
+65 KVKLPE
-71 STANWLSIML
+71 STANWFSILL
-81 FHWLSPVLRIGYT
+81 FGWLSPTLRIGYT
-94 RPLQTDDLYDMPDY
+94 RPLQTDDLYDMPDH
-108 RLAEDHADKLE
+108 RRAEDHADKLE

-124 RLEKNRSIPAGP
+124 RLEKNRNRPAE
-136 GSWRP
+136 SKSRKP

-165 WLGGMF
+165 WLGGLF
-171 KLAGDLSQMVSPLLI
+171 KLCGDLSQMVTPLLI
-186 RFTIS
+186 RFAIS
-191 YLSDSSL
+191 YLSDPSQ

-203 AFGLVVGLFL
+203 GYGLVVGLFL

-228 SYTTGIL
+228 SYTTGVL

-296 IALCL
+296 MVLCL

-323 PLQTFMVGKLLKLRR
+323 PLQTFMVSKLLKLRR

-365 YEKSLLAKIGQ
+365 YEKSLLAKIGH
-376 LRGDEVVYIRKR
+376 LRADEVVYIRKR

-402 PTIASVL
+402 PMIAAVL
-409 AIVCYGAT
+409 SIVTYGAT

-422 ADVIFSSLTFFMLL
+422 ADIIFSGLTFFMLL

-451 DARAALERLTAFML
+451 DARAALERLAIFMT
-465 ASDAGAPIP
+465 ASDAGGPIP

-479 NSTSTQL
+479 SSTNPEL
-486 DGDDSAQTVVAVEDA
+486 DGDKPPQTVVAVEEA
-501 TFAYHDDESL
+501 TFAYHDDEDL
-511 LDDSS
+511 LDERS

-523 TATVME
+523 TATGSETVQDE
-529 KVQNEKQQDGAQS
+529 KS
-542 QVATTPLENQPHQAQ
+542 QEGNQGQILATPLESQPHKAR
-557 RLYIDSLIVE
+557 RLHIDSLIVE

-572 CVVGPVASGKSSIFR
+572 CIVGPVASGKSSIFK

-592 MQPIQ
+592 MQPLQ
-597 SRNCQ
+597 VRNCQ
-602 VNTPSLAYAPQ
+602 VNTPSLAYASQ

-626 VFGRPYDEAW
+626 VFGRPFDQAW
-636 YEQVLT
+636 YQQVLS

-649 LERLPEGDM
+649 LELLPEGDM

-707 EMVVNQARRNR
+707 EMVVNQARRNK

-730 LASQADRVVYMDKGR
+730 LASQADHVVYMDKGR
-745 IVEQGEYAVLSRRD
+745 IAEQGEYAVLSRRG
-759 GPFSRFVGTSMD
+759 GPFARFVGTSMD
-771 SWSAAQ
+771 SWSSAQ
-777 EQEETSEERQGGEA
+777 DEEEHSEEHQRGEA
-791 KQESQS
+791 KQEPLL
-797 SGSTPAEKGPD
+797 SGSSPGEKAPETD
-808 NNDNN
+808 SN
-813 KEQKPGAAGRGKEI
+813 KKQEPEAASRGKEI

-840 KTYIRYVMMG
+840 KTYLRYVAMG
-850 NAYVTVPLFVTSI
+850 NAYITVPLFVTSI

-868 TSIVSPLWLTWWQAT
+868 TSIVSPLWLTWWQGNT
-883 KYSSITES
+883 YGSITES
-891 EYMGGYAAFG
+891 QYMGGYAAFG
-901 IGQSLGLFCM
+901 IGQSVGLFCM

-921 CSNRLHHAAIA
+921 CSNRLHHASIA
-932 RVLHAPVA
+932 RVLHAPLA

-978 AIGTV
+978 AIGTI

-1047 AVSRFVQDNARRI
+1047 AVSRFVEDNARRI
-1060 DTENTAYWLSV
+1060 DTENTAYWMSV

-1086 VLVFI
+1086 VLVLVSGI
-1091 TGLLVV
+1091 LVV
-1097 GLRGTISVSAGGVV
+1097 GLRGTISASAGGVV
-1111 LSYVVTAQ
+1111 LSYVVQAQ

-1161 QDLKAQEWPQ
+1161 KDLKAKAWPQ
-1171 SGHVEFR
+1171 SGHVEFKSL
-1178 DFTLSHRPDLPPALR
+1178 TLSHRPGLPPALR
-1193 NVTLDIKPGEKVGIV
+1193 DVNLDVKPGEKVGIV
-1208 GRTGAGKTTLISAL
+1208 GRTGAGKTT
-1222 LRNTEPTSGKIV
+1222 R
-1234 IDGVDI
+1234 
-1240 HTIGLSLLRSSLSVI
+1240 
-1255 SQDAVL
+1255 
-1261 LAGTIRYNLDPFQQY
+1261 
-1276 DDAWLQKCLSRVK
+1276 
-1289 LADPERPA
+1289 
-1297 GTEKTVNTSENTI
+1297 
-1310 AEPESGIGSELE
+1310 ESGRFSTIPIVPNPSSCLNYIHVHHFRE
-1322 KQETAHSAR
+1322 R
-1331 GTRGLSLDFEVKEN
+1331 LSDYCF
-1345 GANISQGQ
+1345 
-1353 RSLISIARALVR
+1353 LI
-1365 RSKIVIMDEATASI
+1365 
-1379 DGRADGQLQEMLSE
+1379 Q
-1393 VLGDATVLTVAHR
+1393 
-1406 LDTIVATCDRVVV
+1406 
-1419 MESGQVAE
+1419 
-1427 FDGIPELFARKDS
+1427 
-1440 IFRSLCD
+1440 
-1447 ASKISVG
+1447 
-1454 PREERGAE
+1454 